1 MSYNKVKKE
10 AKAVSLLKMKPSLLK
25 DQLQHFQLNKMD
37 LFSQMKKIKKVK
49 EHPAKK
55 VQNQE
60 DLQLFLRTDLKKKE
74 INIEC
79 KEKKR

>member
-1 MSYNKVKKE
+1 MV
-10 AKAVSLLKMKPSLLK
+10 
-25 DQLQHFQLNKMD
+25 